1 MRRAVPGLLL
11 AVLLG
16 GCGGVWTPEQQLTK
30 KALVNAHVVRGAAAY
45 QVDRCGEVLRA
56 AATAADPA
64 RQSGENLSAY
74 YASSEGKLV
83 IGLLN
88 GVLKPAPADP
98 SFPRAKDI
106 DELTGATEALAAL
119 ALRPEGTWDGWT
131 LKVDGARSRLGR
143 AISALESGTKSYVLI
158 DVRQEAN
165 IKTAEF
171 TASIGKA
178 RASDEKGGAP
188 EASAP
193 PAPAPTP

>member
-1 MRRAVPGLLL
+1 MRRAFPGLFL
-11 AVLLG
+11 AVLLA

-74 YASSEGKLV
+74 YASSEGKTV
-83 IGLLN
+83 IDLLG

-106 DELTGATEALAAL
+106 DELTGATAALAAL
-119 ALRPEGTWDGWT
+119 ALRPEGTWDGWN

-143 AISALESGTKSYVLI
+143 AITALETGTKSYVLI

-171 TASIGKA
+171 TATIGKA
-178 RASDEKGGAP
+178 RASDEKGAAP
-188 EASAP
+188 APSSP
-193 PAPAPTP
+193 PAPNP